1 MRESLNID
9 PLLREYLEQRR
20 GLTSDEIDRL
30 LVEWNNTGSL
40 TDFLA
45 SKALLDR
52 TTAKMLITAQK
63 GYLSSSP
70 NEIRTVLGIK
80 VNPRRS
86 ETKEAQSAPAA
97 EATEKAA
104 TQVPAPGAEL
114 VVPSPPSA
122 DSPPEVTPP
131 TQPQHAISVALPPKE
146 TEPKETPLP
155 TVLETT
161 TPPNAEPP
169 KPKKSAGRRG
179 FLGASEE
186 ELRHIL
192 GSKAVGPAV
201 GPAAGMKQEASGAYP
216 KSPVAESTPPAA
228 NGSSPPKAVSTGA
241 VAAAVPVTAVAA
253 AVAVAEKPVSRPP
266 RPVTT
271 PAPSAATPSP
281 AAGPQTPPAKPKKDK
296 RISGPTSG
304 PLAYSDPQI
313 QLSANSV
320 PDLIPLKPSAGGGD
334 PKVGMYI
341 DRYYLEE
348 SLGEGAT
355 ATIFRSFHKL
365 LRIPVAI
372 KCYKREAMKDD
383 PLGTQRFLSEAQI
396 LIRLEHPNI
405 VRVLDIA
412 VRDSAPYIVFEY
424 VGELSLQGMIQ
435 NMGHLPPLRIAQIGA
450 QVAAA
455 LDVAS
460 SNGLLHRDVKPDNIL
475 IRKDGLA
482 KLADFGIAT
491 HRASDGR
498 TVDELARAGLISGT
512 PQYISPEQIIT
523 PDKIDFR
530 ADMYSLGATLYHAAC
545 GHPPFERESL
555 DELLHAQLEDQP
567 MSLLS
572 LDPYFDS
579 ELSEIIDR
587 MLHKEPADRFPS
599 LDEIRRRL
607 DTAAR
612 RIQSEVSARRKNAIS
627 SGAISV
633 VNAPSHDEVGPY
645 ASSDEA
651 TKGVGTPPRQPS
663 PTNKRPSVPPKSSPT
678 DSQLVLREPS
688 NILRTVVVVVMMMMA
703 CLVVYVLIRTAR

>member
-20 GLTSDEIDRL
+20 GLTSDEVDRL
-30 LVEWNNTGSL
+30 LVEWSNHGSL

-45 SKALLDR
+45 SKALIDR

-70 NEIRTVLGIK
+70 DEIRTVLGIRVK
-80 VNPRRS
+80 PRRREKS
-86 ETKEAQSAPAA
+86 EPQSELASEPTETAAAQIP
-97 EATEKAA
+97 
-104 TQVPAPGAEL
+104 VPGAGL
-114 VVPSPPSA
+114 DPPSPLSA

-131 TQPQHAISVALPPKE
+131 TQPQPAISAALPPKE
-146 TEPKETPLP
+146 TEPKEPPLP
-155 TVLETT
+155 IALEKTA
-161 TPPNAEPP
+161 PPTAEPP
-169 KPKKSAGRRG
+169 KPKKGSGRRG

-192 GSKAVGPAV
+192 GSRAV
-201 GPAAGMKQEASGAYP
+201 GPAAGMKQEASGAHP
-216 KSPVAESTPPAA
+216 KSPLVEVSTPAV
-228 NGSSPPKAVSTGA
+228 NDSSPPKAVPPGV
-241 VAAAVPVTAVAA
+241 VAAAVPVPAAA
-253 AVAVAEKPVSRPP
+253 AVAVAVAERPVSRPP
-266 RPVTT
+266 RSV
-271 PAPSAATPSP
+271 AVPSP
-281 AAGPQTPPAKPKKDK
+281 AVAAPLPVADPQNLPAKPKKDK
-296 RISGPTSG
+296 KVSGPTSG
-304 PLAYSDPQI
+304 PFAYSDPQI
-313 QLSANSV
+313 QLSVNSA
-320 PDLIPLKPSAGGGD
+320 PDLLPLKPSALGGD
-334 PKVGMYI
+334 PKVGTYI

-372 KCYKREAMKDD
+372 KSYKREAMKDD

-435 NMGHLPPLRIAQIGA
+435 NMGHLPPLRVAQIGA

-512 PQYISPEQIIT
+512 PQYISPEQITT

-545 GHPPFERESL
+545 GHPPFERDSL

-567 MSLLS
+567 IPLLS
-572 LDPYFDS
+572 LDPNFDS

-587 MLHKEPADRFPS
+587 MLHKEPTDRFPS
-599 LDEIRRRL
+599 LLEIRKRL
-607 DTAAR
+607 DSAAR

-633 VNAPSHDEVGPY
+633 VNAPSSDEVGPY
-645 ASSDEA
+645 ASSDES
-651 TKGVGTPPRQPS
+651 TKGVGAQARQPNQVS
-663 PTNKRPSVPPKSSPT
+663 KRPSVPPKSSPT

-688 NILRTVVVVVMMMMA
+688 NIIRTVVVAIAMLMA
-703 CLVVYVLIRTAR
+703 CLVIYVLIRTAR